1 MSENFFNIR
10 QSEDPDRIIEEEQML
25 SRVFRVLLGV
35 TILFLILVGFYVVL
49 IRAPKS
55 FVVPT
60 TVTVEQGETLR
71 SVSQKLRDTHVV
83 RSVPIFEHMVVIFGS
98 DKKIAAGDYLFKS
111 PAPVY
116 IVAYRMTHGQY
127 GAEQIKVTI
136 PEGYSRSDIAQL
148 LHEKFPQIDIP
159 TFLAM
164 TETDEGYLFPD
175 TYFFFP
181 SVSIEDVVSTLK
193 SGFNK
198 KIQPIKDD
206 ISRSHASLKDIV
218 TMASIIEREASGD
231 EDRNIISGILWKR
244 IELGMP
250 LQADATLYY
259 VTGKESSKLTHD
271 DLVLDSKYNTYKYKG
286 LPPGPIASPGFLS
299 IKAALFPTSSPYL
312 YYLHASDG
320 KVYYAET
327 YAGHLVNKNKYL
339 K

>member
-10 QSEDPDRIIEEEQML
+10 QSEDPDRIIEEEQVL
-25 SRVFRVLLGV
+25 SRVFRILLGV
-35 TILFLILVGFYVVL
+35 TILFLILIGIYISLV
-49 IRAPKS
+49 RAPKE

-60 TVTVEQGETLR
+60 TVTVQAGETLR
-71 SVSQKLRDTHVV
+71 SISGKLRETHVI
-83 RSVPIFEHMVVIFGS
+83 RSIPIFEHLVVIFGS
-98 DKKIAAGDYLFKS
+98 DKNIAAGDYLFKS

-116 IVAYRMTHGQY
+116 VVAYRMTRGQY
-127 GAEQIKVTI
+127 GTEQIKVTI
-136 PEGYSRSDIAQL
+136 PEGYSRNDIAQL
-148 LHEKFPQIDIP
+148 LHEKFPQVDIP
-159 TFLAM
+159 TFLAL
-164 TETDEGYLFPD
+164 TAEDEGYLFPD

-181 SVSIEDVVSTLK
+181 SVSMEDIVTTLK
-193 SGFNK
+193 TGFNR

-206 ISRSHASLKDIV
+206 IARSHASLKDII
-218 TMASIIEREASGD
+218 TMASIIEREASGND
-231 EDRNIISGILWKR
+231 DRGIISGILWKR
-244 IELGMP
+244 IGLGMP

-299 IKAALFPTSSPYL
+299 IKAALFPVSSPYL

-327 YAGHLVNKNKYL
+327 YAGHLANKKKYL